1 MSAPKLVDLKP
12 KTGGSSSSDQFIALV
27 VEKAQNGWILK
38 EMVPSGDDHL
48 IEQIFIYSDRS
59 ELLRDLARKI

>member
-12 KTGGSSSSDQFIALV
+12 KFGGASSDHFIALV

-38 EMVPSGDDHL
+38 EMVPSDEDHL
-48 IEQIFIYSDRS
+48 IEQTFIYSDRA
-59 ELLRDLARKI
+59 ELLRDIARKI